1 MCVASYLAKHGHKP
15 AVLSRSVL
23 QHWHSRLNQELF
35 KGKLRK
41 IKLQYGPSSDVFD
54 VPVWGY
60 YHSEDGMATI
70 HIDEI
75 VNTKR
80 RFINTLAHEMVHQYQ
95 DMLHLPVNHGAY
107 FKRQQGRLAKHGL
120 EI

>member
-1 MCVASYLAKHGHKP
+1 M
-15 AVLSRSVL
+15 
-23 QHWHSRLNQELF
+23 
-35 KGKLRK
+35 
-41 IKLQYGPSSDVFD
+41 FD